1 MWKSPRPMTT
11 PRLLT
16 SCSRGIGT
24 CSRFMPSRL
33 IATTLSK
40 GSSQRATMKAEVPR
54 YTRLATRRPNPPS
67 PAAGAARA
75 FPPRRALARVR
86 AIHGA
91 LALAPSSVLPLRLL
105 DRTAPG
111 DSDENIV
118 QPRSK
123 QEQSREQ
130 GHEQD
135 YVLRAFLHHER
146 LF

>member
-1 MWKSPRPMTT
+1 MPHGFMAAW
-11 PRLLT
+11 
-16 SCSRGIGT
+16 RGGGK
-24 CSRFMPSRL
+24 RFDL
-33 IATTLSK
+33 H
-40 GSSQRATMKAEVPR
+40 
-54 YTRLATRRPNPPS
+54 
-67 PAAGAARA
+67 AAGAARA

-91 LALAPSSVLPLRLL
+91 LVLAPSSVLPLRLL
-105 DRTAPG
+105 DRPATG